1 MFGLIA
7 VIAFFA
13 MSCQNAPKNEQKDAT
28 SQEEV
33 NTKNDSTCC
42 DKDTVKPCCLSE
54 NNENILTVDKVLADL
69 ENLASKDEITVCG
82 KTEHIC
88 ARTGKRL
95 FLSTGESEDVL
106 VVTIEE
112 EEFDKNLL
120 GQNIIV
126 TGKLVMKEIKHE
138 HSEGEEDDHHHDD
151 LHENANEKVYA
162 LECRVIKPCV
172 CNEKKE
178 SAKNCD
184 SENAKCKT
192 KCKTEEKKG

>member
-1 MFGLIA
+1 MKKTMFGLIA
-7 VIAFFA
+7 MIAFFA

-33 NTKNDSTCC
+33 NTNQTSEDSVKTCC
-42 DKDTVKPCCLSE
+42 NHE

-82 KTEHIC
+82 KTKHIC

-95 FLSTGESEDVL
+95 FISTGESEDVL

-138 HSEGEEDDHHHDD
+138 HSKGEENDHQHDD
-151 LHENANEKVYA
+151 LHKKANEKVYA

-184 SENAKCKT
+184 SENI
-192 KCKTEEKKG
+192 